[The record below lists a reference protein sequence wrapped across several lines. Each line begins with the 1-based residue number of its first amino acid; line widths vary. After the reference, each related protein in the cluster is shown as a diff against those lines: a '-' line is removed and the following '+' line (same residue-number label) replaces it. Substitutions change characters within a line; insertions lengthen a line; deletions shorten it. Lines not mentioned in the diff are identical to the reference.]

1 MVSHRPIAIK
11 KCQDD
16 QEFDI
21 TQSEVLGTI
30 FTSAA
35 TIRVIQAGAT
45 PGVRDSVPP
54 TSALRFDPAN
64 HLGRKRGR
72 EGSPRANGSAS
83 SSAWQPNKRQR
94 VSDLDPDKPLP
105 SREMD
110 ADVRRTIYEEEEP
123 RDEMVPDSQQEAT
136 HVGNIGNSRY
146 VRDVPRISETP
157 SPPPDFVPFKNGSAD
172 RQGPKSNAPN
182 TNEPLMSEASIPSP
196 FGPASTRAQNAARSK
211 SASYHIQR
219 ATERGTS
226 VSTAATSPLSGD
238 LQAHAMNGTR
248 SSNKREIGDIGFD
261 GAKLNGK
268 PNSRSENED
277 STYENVPS
285 DSEAS
290 AIMRRTKD
298 KLKGKSNSPS
308 GLPGLDWAKNF
319 NTPPTGSRRTY
330 RSQERVISNAELP
343 LTPSSKECE
352 ERKRQKEQAEEAR
365 KARVAAA
372 EAAEQRKREA
382 DEARA
387 AEDRER
393 IRKMREKSERETQ
406 EKRNAVIA
414 KATRLE
420 QERLDHMERDR
431 KEVEIREA
439 EEKRRE
445 QEGTQ
450 EETKKAERL
459 VREKKARIAKERQE
473 VERVQREKAKVEEA
487 ERAQEDGKR
496 REKETALA
504 METVRKSREQSE
516 QSKTSTPDRSRAT
529 PIRPQSSTPFIPSG
543 RKSALK
549 VPSSQAAASLSPELI
564 RTVSAGSSNG
574 SRHESERRV
583 SFDLSETPKKTPI
596 RPPILPPFRPTVS
609 KPAPVLKTPTLKA
622 PTPKPP
628 VAVTKEPSPKPST
641 GTSGE
646 QPSFKNLWPSSDS
659 VMSCNSSPCETV
671 YHTNFTSS
679 YQTEQQH
686 NTIGAVHYRVTA
698 TWRNYKTRCTEKHT
712 RHKEHLTSCP
722 VCFAEPRD
730 TKWVDEI

>member
-1 MVSHRPIAIK
+1 MVSYRPIAIK

-35 TIRVIQAGAT
+35 TIRVIQACAT

-94 VSDLDPDKPLP
+94 ASDLDPDKPLP

-110 ADVRRTIYEEEEP
+110 ADVRCTIYEEEEP

-136 HVGNIGNSRY
+136 YVGNNGNSRH
-146 VRDVPRISETP
+146 VRDVVPRISETP
-157 SPPPDFVPFKNGSAD
+157 SPPPEAPDFVPFKNGSAD

-182 TNEPLMSEASIPSP
+182 TNDPLMSEASIPSP
-196 FGPASTRAQNAARSK
+196 FGPASARGQNAARSK

-238 LQAHAMNGTR
+238 LQAPAMNGTR
-248 SSNKREIGDIGFD
+248 SSNKRKISGLGFE

-277 STYENVPS
+277 SIYENVPS

-290 AIMRRTKD
+290 AIIRRTKD

-308 GLPGLDWAKNF
+308 GLPGLDWAKDF
-319 NTPPTGSRRTY
+319 NTPPTGSRRTSH
-330 RSQERVISNAELP
+330 SQERVTSNGELP
-343 LTPSSKECE
+343 LTPNSKERE

-382 DEARA
+382 DEGRA
-387 AEDRER
+387 AEDCER
-393 IRKMREKSERETQ
+393 LRKMREKSEREAR
-406 EKRNAVIA
+406 EKRNVVIA
-414 KATRLE
+414 KAARLE
-420 QERLDHMERDR
+420 QERLDDMERDR
-431 KEVEIREA
+431 KEETIRKA

-445 QEGTQ
+445 QERIR
-450 EETKKAERL
+450 EETKQAEHL
-459 VREKKARIAKERQE
+459 EREKAQIAKERQE
-473 VERVQREKAKVEEA
+473 AERVQREKVKAEEVKC
-487 ERAQEDGKR
+487 AQEDAKR
-496 REKETALA
+496 RAKETALA
-504 METVRKSREQSE
+504 MEEMRKSREQSE
-516 QSKTSTPDRSRAT
+516 QSKASTPDRSRAT
-529 PIRPQSSTPFIPSG
+529 PVRPQSSTPFIPSG

-549 VPSSQAAASLSPELI
+549 APSSQAAASSSPELI

-574 SRHESERRV
+574 SKHESERRV
-583 SFDLSETPKKTPI
+583 SFDLSETPKEPPI
-596 RPPILPPFRPTVS
+596 RPPILPPSRSSVS
-609 KPAPVLKTPTLKA
+609 KPAPALKAPTLKA

-646 QPSFKNLWPSSDS
+646 QPSFTICGPLLT
-659 VMSCNSSPCETV
+659 VM
-671 YHTNFTSS
+671 
-679 YQTEQQH
+679 
-686 NTIGAVHYRVTA
+686 
-698 TWRNYKTRCTEKHT
+698 
-712 RHKEHLTSCP
+712 
-722 VCFAEPRD
+722 
-730 TKWVDEI
+730 